1 MSNTSVEKKSKT
13 LKYAGPLSIGAIMF
27 SAYVGPGFAS
37 GTQTVSFF
45 LTKGWIGVFW
55 GPLLASIICFVVGL
69 FLLEINRIYKPTN
82 YREQYDTI
90 YKFKPLRFIV
100 SNVKEI
106 GTLMAALISVAAQIS
121 AASILFN
128 DMLNI
133 PMIIGTIIFSA
144 LIMVFALKG
153 ANVLRSIGSALTV
166 CIIGV
171 CVYIALFGIG
181 PSWDAMSQFVSSRTS
196 PEVYGYSVSAAWF
209 AMVSFTLFLLTGADG
224 AIPASIG
231 VLKTR
236 KDVIIASATNSILA
250 FTSTLVF
257 TIVFAAGMPAIQ
269 NESIPTLW
277 AIRNIIG
284 GGVVPQIL
292 YSFLAISAML
302 STGIVLIYTVSNRLE
317 KPLEKVWTGSS
328 SFNRR
333 FLIALVFVL
342 ICTVGS
348 TIGIL
353 DLVAYGFT
361 FVASLMTPIVIL
373 PIIIAVPYRLWKDK
387 KDGVLPDVE

>member
-236 KDVIIASATNSILA
+236 KDVLIASATNSILA